1 MKHSKAYL
9 QQLRDALDA
18 LDLRQVEDMCEQFA
32 AARERDAQIFLCGN
46 GGSGA
51 TASHLANDL
60 GKGASLDQARRFRV
74 IALTDNVPWM
84 TALANDISYDVIFA
98 EQLRNLARPG
108 DVLLAISGSGNSA
121 NIIQAVEAAKELG
134 VETIGWTGFGKDAS
148 TGLGRFELGEINE
161 IDLLRMGSN
170 MPNSCYTLAPCVP
183 EKDSFRKM
191 FFTPFT
197 RFGRHGDVLAKSG
210 SPFKNPVIM
219 ADEGGIFVPGDSEIL
234 KKPYIGS
241 AATNISKA
249 EPGTVAQGYSLFIPV
264 KVEA

>member
-1 MKHSKAYL
+1 MKHSKDYL

-18 LDLRQVEDMCEQFA
+18 LDLRQVEDMREQFA

-74 IALTDNVPWM
+74 IALTDKVPWM

-98 EQLRNLARPG
+98 EQLRNLARRG

-134 VETIGWTGFGKDAS
+134 VETIGWTGFGGGKLAQLADRS
-148 TGLGRFELGEINE
+148 IIVDSHHMGRVEDIHTILMH
-161 IDLLRMGSN
+161 LV
-170 MPNSCYTLAPCVP
+170 CYYFMEEV
-183 EKDSFRKM
+183 
-191 FFTPFT
+191 
-197 RFGRHGDVLAKSG
+197 
-210 SPFKNPVIM
+210 SP
-219 ADEGGIFVPGDSEIL
+219 
-234 KKPYIGS
+234 
-241 AATNISKA
+241 
-249 EPGTVAQGYSLFIPV
+249 
-264 KVEA
+264 